1 MTKRFVPHGQFKRR
15 FTHKRKRWFGTRTQV
30 FDAYNREWVYLSQL
44 EMDHALEHIVNGLAE
59 SREHFPSP
67 RVSSSYVTHG
77 QEAWEIEAQKRS
89 EQLREDQRAY
99 VESQNESFEKAPK
112 GEPVEHETLDRTR
125 SHAVAHE
132 PAQFGGFES
141 PCSDSSES
149 SVETPVRSSYEPS
162 FSSGGI
168 GSGFGSSSSDS
179 GFSSSSSDSGSSFS
193 SCD

>member
-1 MTKRFVPHGQFKRR
+1 MKKLFVPHGHFKRR
-15 FTHKRKRWFGTRTQV
+15 FTHKRKRWLGLRTQV
-30 FDAYNREWVYLSQL
+30 YDAVQGEWVYTNRL
-44 EMDHALEHIVNGLAE
+44 EFDKALLHVVENMSTSSERH
-59 SREHFPSP
+59 PSP
-67 RVSSSYVTHG
+67 RVSMSFVTHG

-112 GEPVEHETLDRTR
+112 GEPVEPVEPVEHETLDRTR

-179 GFSSSSSDSGSSFS
+179 GSSFS